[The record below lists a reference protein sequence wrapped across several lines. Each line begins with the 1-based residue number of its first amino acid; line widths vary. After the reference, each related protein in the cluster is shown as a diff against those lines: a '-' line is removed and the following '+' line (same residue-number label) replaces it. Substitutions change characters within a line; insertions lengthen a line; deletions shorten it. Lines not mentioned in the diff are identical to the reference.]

1 VLARIVMAA
10 GASLPMITGALSFD
24 GARAYHL
31 RPEGASDLSLTL
43 TLMQSTGTADFGG
56 GVETTDLGVGV
67 LTPAY
72 RHIFDVMG
80 NAGTVLI
87 GMPVGAMSFSSSAGT
102 IDIQTDIAQGD
113 MFIGGVFGLVGM
125 PALEVMDYVQHRPGF
140 QASAAARLFLPTG
153 DYDPSRMVNLGGNR
167 WSLEAS
173 LPMAYVLGDSM
184 VDPNLTTFE
193 IRPVVQIFG
202 DNDDP
207 FVPASVTSQ
216 APIFAVEGHATRN
229 FGNSIWAAVD
239 GYYQT
244 GGETSWDGVPQGDGS
259 QNFAVGATLGLVL
272 SPSLAMR
279 LSYREQVYSSV
290 PDTSSRTFELATAF
304 LF

>member
-1 VLARIVMAA
+1 MLVRVVVAA
-10 GASLPMITGALSFD
+10 VASLAMISGALSFD

-31 RPEGASDLSLTL
+31 RPEGASDLSLTM
-43 TLMQSTGTADFGG
+43 TLMQSAGTVDFGG

-67 LTPAY
+67 LSTAY
-72 RHIFDVMG
+72 RHTFDVMG

-87 GMPVGAMSFSSSAGT
+87 GIPVGAMSFSSSAGT
-102 IDIQTDIAQGD
+102 VDIQTDLAQGD
-113 MFIGGVFGLVGM
+113 MFVGGVFGLVGM
-125 PALEVMDYVQHRPGF
+125 PSLPVMDYVQHQPGF
-140 QASAAARLFLPTG
+140 QASVAARLFLPTG
-153 DYDPSRMVNLGGNR
+153 DYDSTRMVNLGGNR

-216 APIFAVEGHATRN
+216 APIFGVEGHITRN
-229 FGNSIWAAVD
+229 FGNSVWAAFD

-244 GGETSWDGVPQGDGS
+244 GGETSWDGVAQGDGS
-259 QNFAVGATLGLVL
+259 ETLAVGATLGLVF

-279 LSYREQVYSSV
+279 LSYREQVYSSI
-290 PDTSSRTFELATAF
+290 PDTSSRTLELATAF